1 MKAKTFP
8 SLRNNQGSLMLMAMV
23 GLAVCGILAMVA
35 SQAGG
40 SYIIEAKKIKAAHQ
54 KLDVERAIKAKTNC
68 ARTKAVLMT
77 TSVSNATLVD
87 SRGSRIDGGSGQGD
101 SSCGSIIT
109 GDSENPIADLNVLA
123 ASNEDLGS
131 GQQVPVLEDHPMVC
145 S

>member
-1 MKAKTFP
+1 
-8 SLRNNQGSLMLMAMV
+8 MLMAMV
-23 GLAVCGILAMVA
+23 GLAVCGILAMIA

-87 SRGSRIDGGSGQGD
+87 SRGSRIDGGSGQHVKIGNW
-101 SSCGSIIT
+101 ILRIT
-109 GDSENPIADLNVLA
+109 GYNQSTGRITLA